1 MQADDLKNDR
11 TCILDFGR
19 GANRT
24 LVRTSYC
31 SSTESPVNNEPKIM
45 SIAPS
50 FNCMLKCE
58 GCYLTTDVT
67 KEMRDATVDMGYWE
81 RAMTLAVKHG
91 YEELAMTLNPF
102 PGAIEQTIELA
113 KMAKAIGF
121 RSVNVTVTWDGKLD
135 WENQIR
141 ELIPH
146 IDVLSESIDENRNTI
161 MDNDFILSN
170 PHVHY
175 NLNLLWSVKFFEK
188 VLAGENL
195 SLAKQSL
202 EVRKPLVDRGITATV
217 QHLILKP
224 LSLYGDVE
232 QFMSDYDKVLETIP
246 IAGDGKYHV
255 GDVAFGNLMGLN
267 DCPGGRMLDIDPMG
281 FARRCPENPSSF
293 DASNIEDLESLLIS
307 GAPGCDGPCDCI
319 A

>member
-1 MQADDLKNDR
+1 MRADDQRSDR
-11 TCILDFGR
+11 ACILDFGR
-19 GANRT
+19 VATRT
-24 LVRTSYC
+24 LVRTSC
-31 SSTESPVNNEPKIM
+31 GSSTESPVNNEPKIM

-67 KEMRDATVDMGYWE
+67 KEMRDATVDMDYWE
-81 RAMTLAVKHG
+81 KAMTLAVKHG

-113 KMAKAIGF
+113 KMAKAVGF
-121 RSVNVTVTWDGKLD
+121 KSVNVTVTWDEKLD

-175 NLNLLWSVKFFEK
+175 NINLLECKLSPQVCNIVHHSWSSSSRMCAASPVMKTPS
-188 VLAGENL
+188 VAMH
-195 SLAKQSL
+195 
-202 EVRKPLVDRGITATV
+202 TA
-217 QHLILKP
+217 
-224 LSLYGDVE
+224 
-232 QFMSDYDKVLETIP
+232 
-246 IAGDGKYHV
+246 
-255 GDVAFGNLMGLN
+255 
-267 DCPGGRMLDIDPMG
+267 
-281 FARRCPENPSSF
+281 SSTLTLTYF
-293 DASNIEDLESLLIS
+293 
-307 GAPGCDGPCDCI
+307 
-319 A
+319 